1 MIVPRIIE
9 RKRDGG
15 RISDAEW
22 QQLIT
27 AYTAG
32 DVPDYQMSAL
42 LMAIFF
48 RGLDGE
54 ETYALTDSML
64 ATGSV
69 LDLGHL
75 TVPRIDKH
83 STGGVGDKVSLVIAP
98 LAASLGIAVP
108 MMSGRGLGHTGGTLD
123 KLEAI
128 PGFRTDLSLDQARAQ
143 IEKIGCA
150 LIGQTGEIAPA
161 DRKLYALRDTSATV
175 EAVPLIAASIMSK
188 KLAEGLTGLVLDIKR
203 GSGSFIADEKSEF
216 ALARAMID
224 LGARRKVPVVALF
237 TAMDRPLGFAC
248 GNSLEVVESIAALK
262 GHGPED
268 LMRVTYALGAE
279 MLYLAGKVSTPN
291 DAWPLMREAIASGNA
306 LRKFAE
312 IIAAQGGDPRV
323 IDDPHLLPVAPLS
336 GDYLAPRA
344 GYIARVSPR
353 VVGHGIISLGGGR
366 RTMDD
371 SIDAAVG
378 FVIPVKPGDYVEK
391 GEPIASTHARDEK
404 GLAVGTKALSEAIF
418 IADVPVAPLE
428 LISHRVTT
436 GGRDKWK
443 APPETGNR

>member
-15 RISDAEW
+15 RISESEW
-22 QQLIT
+22 HQLII

-32 DVPDYQMSAL
+32 NVPDYQMSAL

-64 ATGSV
+64 ASGSM
-69 LDLGHL
+69 LDLAHMKM
-75 TVPRIDKH
+75 PRIDKH

-98 LAASLGIAVP
+98 LVASLGVAVP

-123 KLEAI
+123 KLESI
-128 PGFRTDLSLDQARAQ
+128 PGFHTDLSLDRARAQ

-203 GSGSFIADEKSEF
+203 GSGSFITDAKSE
-216 ALARAMID
+216 LARARALRD
-224 LGARRKVPVVALF
+224 HGARRKIPVIALF

-248 GNSLEVVESIAALK
+248 GNSLEVIESIESLK
-262 GHGPED
+262 GNGPAD
-268 LMRVTYALGAE
+268 LMQVTYALAAE
-279 MLYLAGKVSTPN
+279 MLFLAGKVSDPD
-291 DAWPLMREAIASGNA
+291 DAWPMLREAISSGQA
-306 LRKFAE
+306 LEKFAE
-312 IIAAQGGDPRV
+312 IIEAQGGDRSV
-323 IDDPHLLPVAPLS
+323 IDDTRRLPTAS
-336 GDYLAPRA
+336 HHAEYSAPRA

-366 RTMDD
+366 RTMHDD
-371 SIDAAVG
+371 IDPSVG
-378 FVIPVKPGDYVEK
+378 FVIPVTPGDQVEK
-391 GEPIASTHARDEK
+391 GQAIGTVYARDER
-404 GLAVGTKALSEAIF
+404 GLAVGQRALSEAIF
-418 IADVPVAPLE
+418 IADSPVAPLD
-428 LISHRVTT
+428 LISHRVTAT
-436 GGRDKWK
+436 SREKWK
-443 APPETGNR
+443 APPE

>member
-15 RISDAEW
+15 RISEAEW
-22 QQLIT
+22 QELIS

-32 DVPDYQMSAL
+32 NVPDYQMSAL

-54 ETYALTDSML
+54 EMYALTDSML
-64 ATGSV
+64 ASGSV
-69 LDLGHL
+69 LNLSHL
-75 TVPRIDKH
+75 PIPRIDKH

-123 KLEAI
+123 KLESI
-128 PGFRTDLSLDQARAQ
+128 PGFNTDLSLDAARAQ

-150 LIGQTGEIAPA
+150 LIGQSDEIAPA

-203 GSGSFIADEKSEF
+203 GSGSFITDEKSEL

-224 LGARRKVPVVALF
+224 LGARRSCPVVALF

-248 GNSLEVVESIAALK
+248 GNSVEVVESISALK
-262 GHGPED
+262 GSGPED
-268 LMRVTYALGAE
+268 LMQVTYALCAE
-279 MLYLAGKVSTPN
+279 MLLLAGIVLRVD
-291 DAWPLMREAIASGNA
+291 DAWPLMHDAIVSGKA
-306 LRKFAE
+306 LTKFAE
-312 IIAAQGGDPRV
+312 IIEAQGGDPRV
-323 IDDPHLLPVAPLS
+323 VDDTRLLPRAPFRTY
-336 GDYLAPRA
+336 YLAPRS
-344 GYIARVSPR
+344 GYVARVSPR

-366 RTMDD
+366 RTMHDT
-371 SIDAAVG
+371 IDPAVG
-378 FVIPVKPGDYVEK
+378 FVISAKPGDQVHE
-391 GEPIASTHARDEK
+391 GEPLAAIHARDER
-404 GLAVGTKALSEAIF
+404 GVAVGEKALSEAIF
-418 IADVPVAPLE
+418 VADAPVQSLD
-428 LISHRVTT
+428 LISHRVTAT
-436 GGRDKWK
+436 SREKWK
-443 APPETGNR
+443 PPVE

>member
-1 MIVPRIIE
+1 MIVPRLIE

-15 RISDAEW
+15 GISDEEW
-22 QQLIT
+22 HQLINE
-27 AYTAG
+27 YTAG

-54 ETYALTDSML
+54 EMYALTDAML
-64 ATGSV
+64 GSGAT
-69 LDLGHL
+69 LDLAHIAA
-75 TVPRIDKH
+75 PRIDKH

-98 LAASLGIAVP
+98 LIASLGVAVP
-108 MMSGRGLGHTGGTLD
+108 MISGRGLGHTGGTLD
-123 KLEAI
+123 KLESI
-128 PGFRTDLSLDQARAQ
+128 PGFRTDLSLTQAKAQ

-188 KLAEGLTGLVLDIKR
+188 KLAEGLTGLVLDVKR
-203 GSGSFIADEKSEF
+203 GSGSFIIDEKSEV

-224 LGARRKVPVVALF
+224 LGARRNCPTVALF

-248 GNSLEVVESIAALK
+248 GNSLEVAESLAALK
-262 GHGPED
+262 GHGPDD

-279 MLYLAGKVSTPN
+279 MLWLGKKVSRP
-291 DAWPLMREAIASGNA
+291 DEAWPMMREAISSGRA
-306 LRKFAE
+306 LQKFGE

-323 IDDPHLLPVAPLS
+323 TEDESALPASPARA
-336 GDYLAPRA
+336 DYLAPRA
-344 GYIARVSPR
+344 GYVARVSPR

-366 RTMDD
+366 RTMEDT
-371 SIDAAVG
+371 IDPTVG
-378 FVIPVKPGDYVEK
+378 FVIPVKPGDWVEK
-391 GEPIASTHARDEK
+391 GEPIGSIHARDEK
-404 GLAVGTKALSEAIF
+404 GIAVGREALSEAIH
-418 IADVPVAPLE
+418 IDNVALPALE
-428 LISHRVTT
+428 LISHRITAR
-436 GGRDKWK
+436 GREKWK
-443 APPETGNR
+443 KPDSAD

>member
-1 MIVPRIIE
+1 MIVPRLIE

-15 RISDAEW
+15 RISEPEW
-22 QQLIT
+22 RELID

-64 ATGSV
+64 ASGST
-69 LDLGHL
+69 LDLSHL

-98 LAASLGIAVP
+98 LVASLGIAVP

-123 KLEAI
+123 KLESI
-128 PGFRTDLSLDQARAQ
+128 PGFRTDLTLDRARAQ
-143 IEKIGCA
+143 IESIGCA

-188 KLAEGLTGLVLDIKR
+188 KLAEGLTGLVLDLKR
-203 GSGSFIADEKSEF
+203 GSGSFITDEKSEL

-224 LGARRKVPVVALF
+224 LGTRRNIPVIALF

-248 GNSLEVVESIAALK
+248 GNSLEVIESIESLK
-262 GHGPED
+262 GNGPAD
-268 LMRVTYALGAE
+268 LMEVTYALAAE
-279 MLYLAGKVSTPN
+279 MLFLAKKVSDP
-291 DAWPLMREAIASGNA
+291 DEAWPLLREAISSGRA
-306 LRKFAE
+306 LDKLGQ
-312 IIAAQGGDPRV
+312 IIEAQGGDRKV
-323 IDDPHLLPVAPLS
+323 IDDTTRLPTAAHRAEFS
-336 GDYLAPRA
+336 APRD

-366 RTMDD
+366 RTMHDD
-371 SIDAAVG
+371 IDPSVG
-378 FVIPVKPGDYVEK
+378 FVIPVKPGDQVKK
-391 GEPIASTHARDEK
+391 GQAIGTVYARDEK
-404 GLAVGTKALSEAIF
+404 GLAVGRKALSEAIS
-418 IADVPVAPLE
+418 IADSPVAPLD
-428 LISHRVTT
+428 LISHRITAT
-436 GGRDKWK
+436 SRERWK
-443 APPETGNR
+443 APPSV

>member
-22 QQLIT
+22 RELIN

-48 RGLDGE
+48 RSLDGE
-54 ETYALTDSML
+54 ETYALTDAML
-64 ATGSV
+64 GSGAT
-69 LDLGHL
+69 LDLSHL
-75 TVPRIDKH
+75 PMPRIDKH

-98 LAASLGIAVP
+98 LIASLGVAVP

-123 KLEAI
+123 KLESI
-128 PGFRTDLSLDQARAQ
+128 PGFRTDLTLDRARRQ
-143 IEKIGCA
+143 IEDIGCA

-161 DRKLYALRDTSATV
+161 DRKLYSLRDTTATV

-203 GSGSFIADEKSEF
+203 GSGSFITDEKSEL

-224 LGARRKVPVVALF
+224 LGARRKCPTVALF

-248 GNSLEVVESIAALK
+248 GNSVEVIESINALR
-262 GHGPED
+262 GHGPPD
-268 LMRVTYALGAE
+268 LMRVTFALGAE
-279 MLYLAGKVSTPN
+279 MLYLANRVATP
-291 DAWPLMREAIASGNA
+291 DEAWPIMKDAIASGRA
-306 LRKFAE
+306 LKKFGD
-312 IIAAQGGDPRV
+312 IIAAQGGDRNV
-323 IDDPHLLPVAPLS
+323 IDDTKLLPLAEAR

-366 RTMDD
+366 RMMDD
-371 SIDAAVG
+371 AIDPSVG
-378 FVIPVKPGDYVEK
+378 FIIPVKPGDYVEK
-391 GEPIASTHARDEK
+391 GEPIATVHARDAH
-404 GLAVGTKALSEAIF
+404 GLAVGEKALSEAIF
-418 IADVPVAPLE
+418 IGDAHIHPLD
-428 LISHRVTT
+428 LISHRITAT
-436 GGRDKWK
+436 SRDRWR
-443 APPETGNR
+443 APE

>member
-1 MIVPRIIE
+1 MIVPRLIE

-15 RISDAEW
+15 RISDTEW
-22 QQLIT
+22 HELIN

-32 DVPDYQMSAL
+32 NVPDYQMSAL

-54 ETYALTDSML
+54 EMYALTDAMVGSG
-64 ATGSV
+64 AT
-69 LDLGHL
+69 LDLAH
-75 TVPRIDKH
+75 VAMPRLDKH

-98 LAASLGIAVP
+98 LIASLGVAVP

-123 KLEAI
+123 KLESI
-128 PGFRTDLSLDQARAQ
+128 PGFRTDLSLDQAREQ

-188 KLAEGLTGLVLDIKR
+188 KLAEGLTGLVLDVKR
-203 GSGSFIADEKSEF
+203 GSGSFITDEKSEL

-224 LGARRKVPVVALF
+224 LGARRNTPTVALF

-248 GNSLEVVESIAALK
+248 GNSVEVAESIAALK
-262 GHGPED
+262 GHGPDD

-279 MLYLAGKVSTPN
+279 MLLLARKVSRL
-291 DAWPLMREAIASGNA
+291 DEAWPLMREAITSGRA
-306 LRKFAE
+306 LEKFGE

-323 IDDPHLLPVAPLS
+323 TEDPRLLPASPARA
-336 GDYLAPRA
+336 DYLATRA
-344 GYIARVSPR
+344 GYVARVSPR
-353 VVGHGIISLGGGR
+353 IVGHGIISLGGGR
-366 RTMDD
+366 RTMED
-371 SIDAAVG
+371 SIDPAVG
-378 FVIPVKPGDYVEK
+378 FVIPVKPGDYVET
-391 GEPIASTHARDEK
+391 GEPIGSIHARDEK
-404 GLAVGTKALSEAIF
+404 GIAVGRKALSEAII
-418 IADVPVAPLE
+418 IADSPVVPLD
-428 LISHRVTT
+428 LISHRVTAA
-436 GGRDKWK
+436 GRDKWK
-443 APPETGNR
+443 APTE

>member
-1 MIVPRIIE
+1 MIVPRLIE

-15 RISDAEW
+15 RISEPEW
-22 QQLIT
+22 HELIN

-32 DVPDYQMSAL
+32 NVPDYQMSAL

-64 ATGSV
+64 ASGSA
-69 LDLGHL
+69 LDLSHL
-75 TVPRIDKH
+75 KVPRIDKH
-83 STGGVGDKVSLVIAP
+83 STGGVGDKVSLLIAP
-98 LAASLGIAVP
+98 LVASLGIAVP

-123 KLEAI
+123 KLESI
-128 PGFRTDLSLDQARAQ
+128 PGFRTDLTLDRARAQ

-188 KLAEGLTGLVLDIKR
+188 KLAEGLTGLVLDLKR
-203 GSGSFIADEKSEF
+203 GSGSFITDEKSEL

-224 LGARRKVPVVALF
+224 LGTRRNIPVIALF

-248 GNSLEVVESIAALK
+248 GNSLEVIESIESLK
-262 GHGPED
+262 GNGPAD
-268 LMRVTYALGAE
+268 LMQVTYALAAE
-279 MLYLAGKVSTPN
+279 MLFLANKVSDPD
-291 DAWPLMREAIASGNA
+291 DAWPMLREAISSGRA
-306 LRKFAE
+306 LEKFGE
-312 IIAAQGGDPRV
+312 IIEAQGGDRKV
-323 IDDPHLLPVAPLS
+323 IDDTTRLPMAAHRAE
-336 GDYLAPRA
+336 YLAPRA

-366 RTMDD
+366 RTMHDD
-371 SIDAAVG
+371 IDPSVG
-378 FVIPVKPGDYVEK
+378 FVIPVKPGDQVKQGQAVGTVY
-391 GEPIASTHARDEK
+391 ARDEK
-404 GLAVGTKALSEAIF
+404 GLAVGRKALSESIF
-418 IADVPVAPLE
+418 IADSPVAPLD
-428 LISHRVTT
+428 LISHRITAT
-436 GGRDKWK
+436 SREKWK
-443 APPETGNR
+443 APPSA

>member
-1 MIVPRIIE
+1 MIVPRLIE

-15 RISDAEW
+15 RISEAEW
-22 QQLIT
+22 HELIN

-32 DVPDYQMSAL
+32 NVPDYQMAAL

-64 ATGSV
+64 ASGSV
-69 LDLGHL
+69 LDLSHIKA
-75 TVPRIDKH
+75 PRIDKH

-98 LAASLGIAVP
+98 LVASLDIVVP

-123 KLEAI
+123 KLESI
-128 PGFRTDLSLDQARAQ
+128 PGFHTDLTLDRARAQ

-188 KLAEGLTGLVLDIKR
+188 KLAEGLTDIKR
-203 GSGSFIADEKSEF
+203 GSGSFITDEKSEL

-224 LGARRKVPVVALF
+224 LGARRKIPVIALF

-248 GNSLEVVESIAALK
+248 GNSLEVIESIESLR
-262 GHGPED
+262 GNGPDD
-268 LMRVTYALGAE
+268 LMEVTYALAAE
-279 MLYLAGKVSTPN
+279 MLFLAGKVSEPN
-291 DAWPLMREAIASGNA
+291 DAWPVLRAAITSGRA
-306 LRKFAE
+306 LQKFGE
-312 IIAAQGGDPRV
+312 IIEAQGGDRAV
-323 IDDPHLLPVAPLS
+323 IDDITRLPTAPFKNE
-336 GDYLAPRA
+336 YLAPRA

-366 RTMDD
+366 RTMHDD
-371 SIDAAVG
+371 VDPSVG
-378 FVIPVKPGDYVEK
+378 FVIPVKPGDQVEK
-391 GEPIASTHARDEK
+391 GQPIGTVYARDEK
-404 GLAVGTKALSEAIF
+404 GLAVGRRALSEAIF
-418 IADVPVAPLE
+418 IADSPVAPLD
-428 LISHRVTT
+428 LISHRITAT
-436 GGRDKWK
+436 GREKWK
-443 APPETGNR
+443 APPSA

>member
-15 RISDAEW
+15 RISEVEW
-22 QQLIT
+22 KELIT

-42 LMAIFF
+42 LMAVFF

-69 LDLGHL
+69 LDLAHL
-75 TVPRIDKH
+75 SIPRIDKH

-98 LAASLGIAVP
+98 LIASLGIAVP

-123 KLEAI
+123 KLESI
-128 PGFRTDLSLDQARAQ
+128 PGFRTDLSLDRARAQ

-203 GSGSFIADEKSEF
+203 GSGSFITDEKSEL

-224 LGARRKVPVVALF
+224 LGARRNCPTIALF

-248 GNSLEVVESIAALK
+248 GNSLEVIESIAALR
-262 GHGPED
+262 GNGPDD
-268 LMRVTYALGAE
+268 LMKVTYALAAE
-279 MLYLAGKVSTPN
+279 MLFLAGKVSKPD
-291 DAWPLMREAIASGNA
+291 DAWPMLRQAIASGQA
-306 LRKFAE
+306 LEKFAE
-312 IIAAQGGDPRV
+312 IIDAQGGDRRV
-323 IDDPHLLPVAPLS
+323 TDDPRRLETAPYH
-336 GDYLAPRA
+336 GEYTAPRT
-344 GYIARVSPR
+344 GYITRVSPR

-371 SIDAAVG
+371 DIDPAVG
-378 FVIPVKPGDYVEK
+378 FVIPVKPGDHVEK
-391 GEPIASTHARDEK
+391 GEPLGTIHARDQR
-404 GLAVGTKALSEAIF
+404 GLAVGRKALSEAIF
-418 IADVPVAPLE
+418 IADSPVAPLD
-428 LISHRVTT
+428 LISHRVTAA
-436 GGRDKWK
+436 GRDKWK
-443 APPETGNR
+443 APPE